1 MKALLVSGIYFP
13 DIGGPATYIP
23 TLAQALV
30 NKGYEV
36 SVVSLTDV
44 LETKRPDEPWK
55 RIFVPRTLGRI
66 SRTYNLCKVIRTEAK
81 DSVFVFSNGLF
92 PETAIALIGSRCKS
106 TAKVVGDPVWERVKN
121 NNGTKY
127 SIDDFGKKFT
137 GFKSFFQRRI
147 MNLALNRFETLSAPS
162 ENLARNIHD
171 WGIDRQVHV
180 IPNGVK
186 CIEARSQTNDFDV
199 ISLARLVNWKRIDLL
214 IEACAKADLKL
225 AIVGDGPE
233 RANLEA
239 LAKST
244 GCNVSFFGHLDRA
257 ETIEILRRSLI
268 FALLSSYEGLS
279 FALVE
284 AMMLEKRILVSDAP
298 GNVAVIQDGIEGLVI
313 RSLIPTEIG
322 AKLQMLSQDND
333 AQIEMGIRARKKAQE
348 YYCQEKQ
355 VAAMI
360 DLICAST

>member
-1 MKALLVSGIYFP
+1 MKALLVTGIYFP

-36 SVVSLTDV
+36 STVSLTD
-44 LETKRPDEPWK
+44 LLQTKRPDEPWK

-66 SRTYNLCKVIRTEAK
+66 GRTYNLYKAIRTEAK
-81 DSVFVFSNGLF
+81 DSDFVFSNGLF
-92 PETAIALIGSRCKS
+92 PETAISLIGLRCKS

-121 NNGTKY
+121 NKGTDY

-137 GFKSFFQRRI
+137 GVKNYIQRRI
-147 MNLALNRFETLSAPS
+147 MNLALNHFDILSAPS
-162 ENLARNIHD
+162 ENLARNICD
-171 WGIDRQVHV
+171 WGLDKKVNV

-186 CIEARSQTNDFDV
+186 CIEVRSQSIEFDV
-199 ISLARLVNWKRIDLL
+199 ISIARLVNWKRIDLL
-214 IEACAKADLKL
+214 IEACAIADLKL

-233 RANLEA
+233 RARLER

-244 GCNVSFFGHLDRA
+244 GCDASFFGHIDRG
-257 ETIEILRRSLI
+257 ETVELLRRSLI

-298 GNVAVIQDGIEGLVI
+298 GNVAVIQDGIEGVVI
-313 RSLIPTEIG
+313 STLIPSEIG
-322 AKLQMLSQDND
+322 TKLQTLCQDND
-333 AQIEMGIRARKKAQE
+333 AQIELGIRARNKAQKH
-348 YYCQEKQ
+348 YCEEKQ

-360 DLICAST
+360 ELISVSA